1 MSDIYDDRFQGC
13 VQRLEYDFTTRTGLG
28 ELHISAALV
37 PPEPARPSRTVS
49 LFRARRRS
57 PTLCCADF
65 PAGDVLHLLA
75 VAALVVAIPQLAQ
88 AMGPISAAL
97 KNQGVR
103 TAAADPPAV
112 TTPS

>member
-1 MSDIYDDRFQGC
+1 
-13 VQRLEYDFTTRTGLG
+13 
-28 ELHISAALV
+28 
-37 PPEPARPSRTVS
+37 
-49 LFRARRRS
+49 
-57 PTLCCADF
+57 
-65 PAGDVLHLLA
+65 
-75 VAALVVAIPQLAQ
+75 LVVAIPQLAQ